1 MISKAKLKKI
11 IEDAEKKGHKLK
23 VRDVAYAYLCT
34 HFEDS
39 TIAYKV
45 VYGEDV
51 LDTAAFDAKP
61 HIAYIKDQIK
71 YSVITDASES
81 ADKMS
86 FDENKKEMI
95 KLIKKTQDAMDDG
108 LMEAKDGLKIIADIR
123 VKLNDKFKV
132 EKQQKER
139 QIIVEKRFDFVCPHT
154 RRECYQLDKEEAMK
168 RWNLTENK
176 QNE

>member
-11 IEDAEKKGHKLK
+11 IEDAESKGHKLK

-39 TIAYKV
+39 AIAYKV

-61 HIAYIKDQIK
+61 AIAYIKDQIK
-71 YSVITDASES
+71 YSLVTDASES

-95 KLIKKTQDAMDDG
+95 KLIKRTEEGMEEGRIDEDKG
-108 LMEAKDGLKIIADIR
+108 LNIIKDIR
-123 VKLNDKFKV
+123 VKLNDKFNVSDKSKSGIVIVEPKYTNVCSCGREICIPTREQLMAQYGLV
-132 EKQQKER
+132 EKE
-139 QIIVEKRFDFVCPHT
+139 
-154 RRECYQLDKEEAMK
+154 
-168 RWNLTENK
+168 
-176 QNE
+176 

>member
-1 MISKAKLKKI
+1 MISKNKLKKI
-11 IEDAEKKGHKLK
+11 IEDAESKGHKLK

-45 VYGEDV
+45 VYGDDV
-51 LDTAAFDAKP
+51 LDTAAFDSKP
-61 HIAYIKDQIK
+61 AIAYIKDQIK
-71 YSVITDASES
+71 YSLVTDASES

-95 KLIKKTQDAMDDG
+95 KLIKKTQDAMDEG

-123 VKLNDKFKV
+123 VKLNDKFNVSDKSKSGIVIVESKYNSVCERCGAELHIPTREELMAQYGLV
-132 EKQQKER
+132 EKE
-139 QIIVEKRFDFVCPHT
+139 
-154 RRECYQLDKEEAMK
+154 
-168 RWNLTENK
+168 
-176 QNE
+176 

>member
-11 IEDAEKKGHKLK
+11 IEDAGKKGHKLK

-39 TIAYKV
+39 SIAYKV

-61 HIAYIKDQIK
+61 EIAYIKDQIK
-71 YSVITDASES
+71 YSTMTDASES

-95 KLIKKTQDAMDDG
+95 KLIKKTEKAMEDG

-123 VKLNDKFKV
+123 VKLNDKFDVNDNAKQGIVIVEPKFNSLCACGREIYVPSKSELMAKYNLV
-132 EKQQKER
+132 EKE
-139 QIIVEKRFDFVCPHT
+139 
-154 RRECYQLDKEEAMK
+154 
-168 RWNLTENK
+168 
-176 QNE
+176 

>member
-1 MISKAKLKKI
+1 MISKIKLKKI

-39 TIAYKV
+39 AIAYKC

-51 LDTAAFDAKP
+51 LDTATFDSRPAIS
-61 HIAYIKDQIK
+61 HIKDQIK
-71 YSVITDASES
+71 YSLITDATES

-123 VKLNDKFKV
+123 VKLNDKFNVSDKSKSGIVIVEPKFSKICECGREIYVPSKQELMAQYGLV
-132 EKQQKER
+132 EKE
-139 QIIVEKRFDFVCPHT
+139 
-154 RRECYQLDKEEAMK
+154 
-168 RWNLTENK
+168 
-176 QNE
+176 

>member
-11 IEDAEKKGHKLK
+11 IDEAEKKGHELK

-34 HFEDS
+34 HFDDT

-61 HIAYIKDQIK
+61 EIAYIKDQIK
-71 YSVITDASES
+71 YSTMTDASES

-95 KLIKKTQDAMDDG
+95 KLIKKTHDAMDEG

-123 VKLNDKFKV
+123 VKLNDKFNVSDKSKSGIVIVESKYNSVCERCGAELHIPTREELMAKYNLV
-132 EKQQKER
+132 EKE
-139 QIIVEKRFDFVCPHT
+139 
-154 RRECYQLDKEEAMK
+154 
-168 RWNLTENK
+168 
-176 QNE
+176 

>member
-11 IEDAEKKGHKLK
+11 IDDAEKKGHKLK

-34 HFEDS
+34 HFED
-39 TIAYKV
+39 TAIAYKV

-61 HIAYIKDQIK
+61 EISYIKDQIK
-71 YSVITDASES
+71 YSLVTDASES

-123 VKLNDKFKV
+123 VKLNDKFNVSDKSKSGIVIVESKYNSVCPVCSHEIHVPTKLELMAQYNLV
-132 EKQQKER
+132 EKE
-139 QIIVEKRFDFVCPHT
+139 
-154 RRECYQLDKEEAMK
+154 
-168 RWNLTENK
+168 
-176 QNE
+176 

>member
-11 IEDAEKKGHKLK
+11 IDEAEKKGHKLK

-34 HFEDS
+34 HFDDT

-61 HIAYIKDQIK
+61 EIAYIKDQIK
-71 YSVITDASES
+71 YSTMTDASES

-95 KLIKKTQDAMDDG
+95 KLIKKTHDAMDEG

-123 VKLNDKFKV
+123 VKLNDKFNVSDKSKSGIVIVESKYNSVCERCGAELHIPTREELMAKYNLV
-132 EKQQKER
+132 EKE
-139 QIIVEKRFDFVCPHT
+139 
-154 RRECYQLDKEEAMK
+154 
-168 RWNLTENK
+168 
-176 QNE
+176 

>member
-1 MISKAKLKKI
+1 MISKSKLKKI
-11 IEDAEKKGHKLK
+11 IEDAESKGHKLK

-34 HFEDS
+34 HFEES
-39 TIAYKV
+39 AIAYKV

-71 YSVITDASES
+71 YSLVTDASES
-81 ADKMS
+81 VDKMS

-95 KLIKKTQDAMDDG
+95 KLIKKTQDAMDEG

-123 VKLNDKFKV
+123 VKLNDKFNVSDKSKSGIVIVEQKFNSLCPSCGREIYVPTKDDMMAQYGLV
-132 EKQQKER
+132 EK
-139 QIIVEKRFDFVCPHT
+139 D
-154 RRECYQLDKEEAMK
+154 
-168 RWNLTENK
+168 
-176 QNE
+176 

>member
-1 MISKAKLKKI
+1 MISKSKLKKI
-11 IEDAEKKGHKLK
+11 IEDAERKGYKLK

-39 TIAYKV
+39 AIAYKV

-61 HIAYIKDQIK
+61 AIAYIKDQIK
-71 YSVITDASES
+71 YSLVTDASES

-95 KLIKKTQDAMDDG
+95 KLIKRTEKGMEEGRIDEDKG
-108 LMEAKDGLKIIADIR
+108 LNIIKDIR
-123 VKLNDKFKV
+123 VKLNDKFNVSDKSKSGIVIVEPKFSKICECGREIYVPSKQELMAQYGLV
-132 EKQQKER
+132 EKE
-139 QIIVEKRFDFVCPHT
+139 
-154 RRECYQLDKEEAMK
+154 
-168 RWNLTENK
+168 
-176 QNE
+176 